1 MIGTMGSVAG
11 AGAVVGGA
19 AGPGAGGVVS
29 RPRLFGRLAAQAAA
43 RARRAKARVAC
54 AASLPRWIYCM
65 VVHDT
70 SWDPAVASGAASR
83 HDTPRTQA
91 EAA

>member
-1 MIGTMGSVAG
+1 MDADAASSG
-11 AGAVVGGA
+11 AG
-19 AGPGAGGVVS
+19 
-29 RPRLFGRLAAQAAA
+29 PRQGMAAQLAA

-54 AASLPRWIYCM
+54 AASLLRWIYCM

-83 HDTPRTQA
+83 HDTARPQA

>member
-1 MIGTMGSVAG
+1 
-11 AGAVVGGA
+11 
-19 AGPGAGGVVS
+19 
-29 RPRLFGRLAAQAAA
+29 
-43 RARRAKARVAC
+43 
-54 AASLPRWIYCM
+54 LPRWIYCM

-83 HDTPRTQA
+83 HDTPRTPA

>member
-1 MIGTMGSVAG
+1 MTRATD
-11 AGAVVGGA
+11 AAA
-19 AGPGAGGVVS
+19 ADAGPQRGT
-29 RPRLFGRLAAQAAA
+29 AAETAA

-54 AASLPRWIYCM
+54 AASLLRWIYCM

-83 HDTPRTQA
+83 DAPQNQA